1 MDVLKKLNYIFS
13 RRQKWQ
19 TLGLLALIILGTVFE
34 LLGVSAVQP
43 LINAIM
49 DRDSLA
55 ERAESIPLSMRPS
68 ICRMQPS

>member
-19 TLGLLALIILGTVFE
+19 TLGLLALIILGTAFE

-55 ERAESIPLSMRPS
+55 ERGGIYTY
-68 ICRMQPS
+68 I